1 MEEHNKKT
9 LIEALSSLPEHEP
22 KEMLWEQI
30 EHEMEGGLDA
40 ILPAQLLLALPQYEP
55 PANAWEGI
63 LKKLEGEN
71 SSAKIVALN
80 WRRVLAV
87 AASVAALLV
96 VFWQMNRTQKVEMN
110 VVAVNFSEETVDPLL
125 LQRDWNEDEDAF
137 SEFLSLCEAKKTL
150 CEQPEFKQL
159 QGELEELTSAK
170 EELAA
175 ALGEFGTDADLVTQ
189 IKEIE
194 LERTGIV
201 KKMMVML
208 I

>member
-22 KEMLWEQI
+22 QDMLWEQI
-30 EHEMEGGLDA
+30 EHDMEGGLDD
-40 ILPAQLLLALPQYEP
+40 ILPAQLLLSLPQYEP
-55 PANAWEGI
+55 PASTWDGI
-63 LKKLEGEN
+63 LKKMEAEKP
-71 SSAKIVALN
+71 SAKIVVMKWQKA
-80 WRRVLAV
+80 LAV

-96 VFWQMNRTQKVEMN
+96 VFWQMNRPQQVEMN
-110 VVAVNFSEETVDPLL
+110 VLSVSFSEETVDPLL
-125 LQRDWNEDEDAF
+125 LQRDWNEDDGAF
-137 SEFLSLCEAKKTL
+137 SEFLTLCEAKKTL

-159 QGELEELTSAK
+159 QVELEELTSAK
-170 EELAA
+170 DELSA
-175 ALGEFGTDADLVTQ
+175 ALGEYGTNMDLVTQ

-194 LERTGIV
+194 IERTGIV

>member
-1 MEEHNKKT
+1 MEEQNKKT

-22 KEMLWEQI
+22 KDLLWEQI
-30 EHEMEGGLDA
+30 EEEMEGGLSG
-40 ILPAQLLLALPQYEP
+40 ILPMQLLQSLPQYEP
-55 PANAWEGI
+55 PASTWDGVV
-63 LKKLEGEN
+63 KKLEAEKP
-71 SSAKIVALN
+71 SVKIVPMK

-87 AASVAALLV
+87 AASLAALFV
-96 VFWQMNRTQKVEMN
+96 VFWQMNRTKEVEMN
-110 VVAVNFSEETVDPLL
+110 MVSVNYSQETVDPLL
-125 LQRDWNEDEDAF
+125 LQRDWNDDEDAF
-137 SEFLSLCEAKKTL
+137 GEFLSLCEAKKTL

-159 QGELEELTSAK
+159 QSELEELTSAK

-194 LERTGIV
+194 MERTGIV